1 MGQKLR
7 VKCASFAEW
16 ARTAFLVSSV
26 VRRAPTVATVTFGAR
41 LSRFVREKL
50 QNAWFWSALACM
62 LALSGSVRAEDAS
75 LADAASGPSSE
86 YVPAD
91 ASTGRLVVFGPMR
104 PSPSARACSFRY
116 PVCVGGGSG
125 DEARVLSALARGPL
139 RLPFPDGSLATGRF
153 DLVFVDSEVEGE
165 IVLEERDVRSP
176 LDRASGWGK
185 LSRRLPPGCALDV
198 AVTRLVVRGLLLRT
212 APGTDEGSARAEAQ
226 AVAELLVPCAAGR
239 AGASSATFQEHPERA
254 LVTQL
259 ARETGQRTS
268 ASFEPA
274 LDEHT
279 RGVQAIGAALFY
291 RWVDRGFSTEPGAV
305 LRGLFAL
312 RASKTDANALR
323 FMNEPDAFDVL
334 GKSFAD
340 KLFEGSKLDDLLV
353 DFALSRSC
361 FGSSAAGGAVAVMAD
376 VPKVRVDWDVPWPK
390 AARRLAPRE
399 PLEPTGSSYIV
410 VRLEGAGQNPRL
422 RIEADW
428 EEHARMRVAFVKLD
442 RDGREIGRARIAA
455 PPTAHEAQMTV
466 ADLEGTSS
474 LVVVTTNLGDTSFHF
489 DPDDGT
495 VEPHGYAVT
504 LAAE

>member
-1 MGQKLR
+1 ML
-7 VKCASFAEW
+7 
-16 ARTAFLVSSV
+16 LSS
-26 VRRAPTVATVTFGAR
+26 GA
-41 LSRFVREKL
+41 
-50 QNAWFWSALACM
+50 A
-62 LALSGSVRAEDAS
+62 RAEDAGPV
-75 LADAASGPSSE
+75 DASSGPSSE

-91 ASTGRLVVFGPMR
+91 ASTGRLVLFGPVR
-104 PSPSARACSFRY
+104 PSPPVRACSFHY
-116 PVCVGGGSG
+116 PVCVGGQPG
-125 DEARVLSALARGPL
+125 DEARVLSSLAQVERIYGAFRGPL
-139 RLPFPDGSLATGRF
+139 RLPFPDGSATTGRF
-153 DLVFVDSEVEGE
+153 DLVFVDADVEGE

-176 LDRASGWGK
+176 LDRAIGWGK
-185 LSRRLPPGCALDV
+185 LSRRLSPGCALDV
-198 AVTRLVVRGLLLRT
+198 AVTKLVVRGLLLRT

-239 AGASSATFQEHPERA
+239 AGASFATFQEHPERA

-259 ARETGQRTS
+259 ARETGERTS
-268 ASFEPA
+268 AYYEPA

-279 RGVQAIGAALFY
+279 RGMQATGAALFY

-312 RASKTDANALR
+312 RASKTPWGAVR
-323 FMNEPDAFDVL
+323 FVNEPDAFDVL

-353 DFALSRSC
+353 EFALSRSR
-361 FGSSAAGGAVAVMAD
+361 FGTVVEGGAVAVMAD

-390 AARRLAPRE
+390 APRRLAPRE
-399 PLEPTGSSYIV
+399 PLEPTGSSYVMIH
-410 VRLEGAGQNPRL
+410 LEGAGQNPRL

-442 RDGREIGRARIAA
+442 REGREIGRARIAA

-466 ADLEGTSS
+466 ADLENTAA
-474 LVVVTTNLGDTSFHF
+474 LVVVTTNLGDPSFHF
-489 DPDDGT
+489 DPDDVT
-495 VEPHGYAVT
+495 FEPHGYAVT